1 MERHFDEELE
11 GLKHQLLKMGGH
23 AELMVEEA
31 VKALVRN
38 EPAVINSV
46 MAHETIV
53 NQLQISIDED
63 CLRLLALYQPAA
75 GDLRFLLGVA
85 KINTELERLGDH
97 AVNIAE
103 IVRRLLGEPQ
113 VKPFD
118 VIPQMVN
125 VAVAMAKNSL
135 HAFVNRD
142 VGRAREVL
150 LRDDTL
156 DDLRDR
162 IIAELIGYMQR
173 DPATIV
179 RAVNLISVAKNLE
192 RIGDL
197 ATNIAE
203 DVIFVVEGKDVR
215 HQFGKHVEP
224 PPAAGR

>member
-11 GLKHQLLKMGGH
+11 HLKHQLLKMGGH
-23 AELMVEEA
+23 AEIMVEEA
-31 VKALVRN
+31 VRALVRN
-38 EPAVINSV
+38 EPAVIDSV
-46 MAHETIV
+46 MSHENTV
-53 NQLQISIDED
+53 NQLQVAIDED

-75 GDLRFLLGVA
+75 IDLRFLMGVA

-113 VKPFD
+113 VKPYEI
-118 VIPQMVN
+118 IPQMVQ
-125 VAVAMAKNSL
+125 VAVSMVKDSL
-135 HAFVNRD
+135 HAFVNQD

-162 IIAELIGYMQR
+162 VVADLVCFMQR

-215 HQFGKHVEP
+215 HKFGKH
-224 PPAAGR
+224 A